1 MVFSF
6 LKKTDHYDYIKTF
19 ARLSEF
25 SLKAAAFLDDAL
37 KNLIAEKLHD
47 DIVALHKIEQ
57 EADRAKREMM
67 ENLIKEFLPPIDK
80 DDIIILAHQVD
91 NVTDAID
98 DVMAFVGAHNIT
110 SIPADVAVFT
120 ELILKCCFHMN
131 LALKELENY
140 KKSEV
145 LYDQLRAVNRLK
157 SEGMK
162 LYINSLKN
170 IYKITT
176 DPVQIMV
183 YTEMYK
189 NLENCCQECKKVTN
203 TIERIVIKNL

>member
-6 LKKTDHYDYIKTF
+6 LKKSDHYDYIKTF

-25 SLKAAAFLDDAL
+25 SLKAAVFLDDSL
-37 KNLIAEKLHD
+37 KNLIPEKLHD
-47 DIVALHKIEQ
+47 DIIALHKIEQ
-57 EADRAKREMM
+57 EADKAKREMM

-80 DDIIILAHQVD
+80 DDIIILSHQID
-91 NVTDAID
+91 TVTDSID
-98 DVMAFVGAHNIT
+98 DVMAFVGAHNIV
-110 SIPADVAVFT
+110 SIPADVAIFT
-120 ELILKCCFHMN
+120 ELIIKCCYHMN

-140 KKSEV
+140 KKSQV
-145 LYDQLRAVNRLK
+145 LYDQLREVNHLK

-162 LYINSLKN
+162 LYITSLKN

-176 DPVQIMV
+176 DPIQIMV

-189 NLENCCQECKKVTN
+189 RLENSCQECKKVTN
-203 TIERIVIKNL
+203 TIERIVIKNM